1 MKRLTAYG
9 VVSLSV
15 LLLLLGCV
23 SYEDL
28 RTGKNAESDP
38 LPDRISN
45 NAEAN
50 PTKSDKATK
59 QVPPPS
65 EDKAI
70 EQEKPLSQ
78 NLATSSNT
86 VGSDR
91 ESGHAPSPTDSVT
104 LISSVASVKAS
115 NSSSAIKRLCV
126 EIGAKLGSVSADDCH
141 NQSLA
146 VSNGWSVNG
155 RPLAFKSYKANG
167 TGLERPGR
175 VLLIGGIHGDEYSSI
190 SISFRWLE
198 FLDKDRRTAIE
209 WLVVPLA
216 NPDGLLQKKSQRQ
229 NAHGVDLNRN
239 FPTANWDQE
248 AVAQWRFRYAKNPRR
263 YPGPKPA
270 SEPESVWLIEQIHE
284 FQPDVIVSI
293 HAPYDLLDYDGPP
306 TAPEKIGA
314 LNLSRLGV
322 YPGSLGN
329 YAGLTLDVPVV
340 TVELPFAGIM
350 PSKKDIRAMWD
361 DLVAWLQNQLSNRPA
376 ALTQTAG

>member
-15 LLLLLGCV
+15 SLLLLGCV
-23 SYEDL
+23 SYENL
-28 RTGKNAESDP
+28 RTGENAEP
-38 LPDRISN
+38 ERLPDQISRD
-45 NAEAN
+45 AVATT
-50 PTKSDKATK
+50 TKSERAIK
-59 QVPPPS
+59 QVPPLS
-65 EDKAI
+65 EDKAT

-78 NLATSSNT
+78 KLATSSNT

-91 ESGHAPSPTDSVT
+91 ESGDAPSIKESVT
-104 LISSVASVKAS
+104 LISSAASVKNS
-115 NSSSAIKRLCV
+115 NSSSAIKKLCV

-141 NQSLA
+141 TQNLV

-167 TGLERPGR
+167 SGSERSGR

-198 FLDKDRRTAIE
+198 FLDQNRRAPIE

-229 NAHGVDLNRN
+229 NANGVDLNRN

-248 AVAQWRFRYAKNPRR
+248 AVTQWRSRYAKHPRR

-270 SEPESVWLIEQIHE
+270 SEPESAWLVRQIEE
-284 FQPDVIVSI
+284 FHPDVIVSI

-314 LNLSRLGV
+314 LNLRRLGV

-340 TVELPFAGIM
+340 TVELPYAGIM
-350 PSKKDIRAMWD
+350 PSKRDIRAMWA
-361 DLVAWLQNQLSNRPA
+361 DLVAWLQNQLSNRA
-376 ALTQTAG
+376 AARTQTAG